1 MGFSESLG
9 SSDSKLVN
17 ESSGVRRALAPLRS
31 TSSSLLRC
39 ALCFYMPCDMYEV
52 RAVVVMM
59 SELEIQGNKDLARD
73 YRSVKVGAN
82 GANYTKKKNGI

>member
-1 MGFSESLG
+1 
-9 SSDSKLVN
+9 
-17 ESSGVRRALAPLRS
+17 
-31 TSSSLLRC
+31 
-39 ALCFYMPCDMYEV
+39 MPCDMYEV
-52 RAVVVMM
+52 RVVVVMM